1 MNHNQT
7 HPGHHTAHK
16 AHKAHK
22 EHKAHKAPGLSNR
35 YKSAVNYGGSK
46 LESVVAYPF
55 DVLKKVSPKRMD
67 YLMNRPRAIVR
78 TTTRT
83 IKKVPNTSKKIAGL
97 TGSAIKA
104 GMSPLKLLGVDLM
117 GLLKDMKNAPPQKPG
132 PKKKKK
138 PASLKKRAT
147 PRGKS
152 PYALV

>member
-1 MNHNQT
+1 MNHHQT
-7 HPGHHTAHK
+7 HPGHHKAHK
-16 AHKAHK
+16 AHKAHN
-22 EHKAHKAPGLSNR
+22 KAPVLSNR

-55 DVLKKVSPKRMD
+55 DVMKKASPKQMG
-67 YLMNRPRAIVR
+67 YLLNRPRAIVR

-83 IKKVPNTSKKIAGL
+83 LKKVPNTSKRIAGL

-104 GMSPLKLLGVDLM
+104 GISPLKLLGIDLM
-117 GLLKDMKNAPPQKPG
+117 GLLKDMKNA